1 MSSVLLVGLD
11 PQLAPGADAAAVSS
25 LIDTDMARLRERGVD
40 TATALIPL
48 DESTESTLVGALA
61 ERPWDV
67 VVIGG
72 GIRKPAELVTLF
84 EKVVNLVRQHAPQA
98 AIAFNTNPGDSTE
111 AALRWL

>member
-11 PQLAPGADAAAVSS
+11 PQLAPGVDADAVHS
-25 LIDTDMARLRERGVD
+25 LIDADLGRLRERGVD
-40 TATALIPL
+40 TATALVPL

-72 GIRKPAELVTLF
+72 GIRKPAELLTLF
-84 EKVVNLVRQHAPQA
+84 EKLVNLVRQHAPQA
-98 AIAFNTNPGDSTE
+98 AIAFNTSPGDSAE
-111 AALRWL
+111 AATRWL